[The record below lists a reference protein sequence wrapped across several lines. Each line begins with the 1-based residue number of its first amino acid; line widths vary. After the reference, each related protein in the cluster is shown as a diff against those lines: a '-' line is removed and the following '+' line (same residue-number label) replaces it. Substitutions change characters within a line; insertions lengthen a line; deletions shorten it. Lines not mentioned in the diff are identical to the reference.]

1 MKRKRISVAV
11 GVVLALAIIAGIAI
25 PLASAANVSVT
36 FLNPLGK
43 LEPLKNQPL
52 AERLADLE
60 GKEIALAYYAKD
72 QNPHAVRA
80 IGEMLEEE
88 FGISA
93 KLYDIGS
100 SVGAKPQ
107 DWYDDMA
114 KSDAVVLGVADCTL
128 SSWWAA
134 YHAKMIEARGTPVAV
149 LTHSAFEKALDAGAM
164 DNGFTGVRR
173 AILDP
178 GFYSAGYVMMSAS
191 SNTDYLRDTA
201 FTATTDTVPV
211 SVYDQVKAALTS
223 PLTDEE
229 KNPPEIT
236 LRMLTGWEGK
246 DYDPS
251 AETFTVTSTSEAK
264 AAVEFN
270 DLAMEL
276 GFGDGL
282 PLIVPRQELV
292 DKMLEATV
300 RDRGEMIGR
309 IMPRGGDITVE
320 KVAVNAVMAGA
331 RPEYFPVIL
340 AAMEAYAGCWED
352 GDLLYHSLTSS
363 DNYTMMV
370 IVSGPI
376 VPELGISGQWGYLG
390 SGNEAN
396 NGIGRAIR
404 LCIRNIGQNRT
415 HVTDGT
421 ARSGRQNDHAL
432 TVFGE
437 EPKLLPEGWEGHNQM
452 LGFDRDQNTVTLHGY
467 SSQTMY
473 AAMGG
478 VNSAFNPQNILRNIR
493 NENSS
498 SIGVATIPR
507 NVADLSRSQNGI
519 ENKQMLLDYLLD
531 AGNGNQKLYSRYL
544 LWPVIVGDPDSARL
558 YKDTNGIY
566 GTKGFRSALIG
577 GAVLTE
583 TARDAVAPGTPQNF
597 AVTRSGDSAELTW
610 EAPVSSGGGTVTG
623 YQVTCTGGA
632 AGGAFNPEGETPV
645 INVTIPTPAAAAGS
659 KIPAEAVPFTD
670 SGRETAPAWVD
681 VPSGQMSYTFSGL
694 DPDGEYTFAVRAIS
708 DIRNAVRVIGEG
720 TSQKKNTYDLDYGIS
735 GRGAWALEN

>member
-320 KVAVNAVMAGA
+320 KVAINAVMAGA

-363 DNYTMMV
+363 DNYT
-370 IVSGPI
+370 
-376 VPELGISGQWGYLG
+376 
-390 SGNEAN
+390 
-396 NGIGRAIR
+396 
-404 LCIRNIGQNRT
+404 
-415 HVTDGT
+415 
-421 ARSGRQNDHAL
+421 
-432 TVFGE
+432 
-437 EPKLLPEGWEGHNQM
+437 
-452 LGFDRDQNTVTLHGY
+452 
-467 SSQTMY
+467 
-473 AAMGG
+473 
-478 VNSAFNPQNILRNIR
+478 
-493 NENSS
+493 
-498 SIGVATIPR
+498 
-507 NVADLSRSQNGI
+507 
-519 ENKQMLLDYLLD
+519 
-531 AGNGNQKLYSRYL
+531 
-544 LWPVIVGDPDSARL
+544 
-558 YKDTNGIY
+558 
-566 GTKGFRSALIG
+566 
-577 GAVLTE
+577 
-583 TARDAVAPGTPQNF
+583 
-597 AVTRSGDSAELTW
+597 
-610 EAPVSSGGGTVTG
+610 
-623 YQVTCTGGA
+623 
-632 AGGAFNPEGETPV
+632 
-645 INVTIPTPAAAAGS
+645 
-659 KIPAEAVPFTD
+659 
-670 SGRETAPAWVD
+670 
-681 VPSGQMSYTFSGL
+681 
-694 DPDGEYTFAVRAIS
+694 
-708 DIRNAVRVIGEG
+708 
-720 TSQKKNTYDLDYGIS
+720 
-735 GRGAWALEN
+735 